1 VVGVTSEAN
10 SAQLKQFVH
19 QMGYGMDYTV
29 AVDEGDEL
37 ANKLMGPAGVR
48 GIPHAFLVDG
58 AGVLRYSG
66 HPGQPQFTDAVE
78 QCLNS
83 LTPATVKVALP
94 LVTNTREELL
104 AMPLKQIRQILAE
117 RKIATNDIHEKG
129 EFVDRIIQLCTRQTY
144 FAESAEPARSQPEEP
159 KPQASTLPD
168 DLHTL
173 SVGQLKAA
181 MKERGVS
188 ATGCAEKND
197 LVARLQEALR

>member
-1 VVGVTSEAN
+1 
-10 SAQLKQFVH
+10 
-19 QMGYGMDYTV
+19 MGYGMDYTV